1 MLVTTRQATL
11 EEIHHLYCCIPE
23 FSGFHNLDD
32 LRQRVADST
41 MLGLIAEIDGQ
52 PAGFKLGYQ
61 TQPGE
66 FYSWLGAV
74 LPAFRR
80 QGVAQAMLTAQEQW
94 AKAQGYRRLWVKT
107 RNAFRG
113 MLIMLIS
120 NDYQIFSL
128 EKKGKVDDYRLL
140 LEKAL

>member
-11 EEIHHLYCCIPE
+11 EEIHHLYRCIPE

-41 MLGLIAEIDGQ
+41 MLGLIAEIDGR

-61 TQPGE
+61 TQSGE
-66 FYSWLGAV
+66 FYSWLGIV

-80 QGVAQAMLTAQEQW
+80 QGVAQAMLTAQEQMDNG
-94 AKAQGYRRLWVKT
+94 AYG
-107 RNAFRG
+107 
-113 MLIMLIS
+113 
-120 NDYQIFSL
+120 
-128 EKKGKVDDYRLL
+128 
-140 LEKAL
+140 